1 MLCQFYNF
9 NIVIFYKLSKFF
21 LKIQVYKKI
30 LSFPSKY
37 VIPVQTGIQKNFL
50 DSHFR
55 GNDGSQECVITVQ
68 TGIHSRNRQCHSRA
82 NGNLSHKHSLDS
94 RFRGNDGS
102 QECVIPVQTGIQ
114 KKTLFSRIKP

>member
-21 LKIQVYKKI
+21 LKIQVYKNI

-37 VIPVQTGIQKNFL
+37 VIPVQTGIQGHKHSLDSHFRGNDKGQLFVIPVQTGIHSQKNYL

-55 GNDGSQECVITVQ
+55 GNDGSQECVIPVQ
-68 TGIHSRNRQCHSRA
+68 A
-82 NGNLSHKHSLDS
+82 
-94 RFRGNDGS
+94 GS
-102 QECVIPVQTGIQ
+102 QSQNC
-114 KKTLFSRIKP
+114 

>member
-21 LKIQVYKKI
+21 LKIQVYKNI

-37 VIPVQTGIQKNFL
+37 VIPVQTGIQGHKHSL

-55 GNDGSQECVITVQ
+55 GNDKGQ
-68 TGIHSRNRQCHSRA
+68 
-82 NGNLSHKHSLDS
+82 L
-94 RFRGNDGS
+94 F
-102 QECVIPVQTGIQ
+102 VIPVQTGIQ
-114 KKTLFSRIKP
+114 KKLLVLKKELRTKIQ